1 MGVGEGLSIKKQR
14 PYKQN
19 GVSRG
24 TRESNLVVLGEKL

>member
-19 GVSRG
+19 GVSKG
-24 TRESNLVVLGEKL
+24 TGQNNLVVLGEKL